1 MASPFP
7 FYLLRRG
14 WQDRAALDAA
24 RRDPINRHDWI
35 VAGRV
40 RLIRSNVLRMTPR
53 FRESE
58 LGPMGF
64 EESSVGTQAMF
75 VRLAQH

>member
-1 MASPFP
+1 MVSPFL
-7 FYLLRRG
+7 FYLLGKG
-14 WQDRAALDAA
+14 WQERTALNAA

-53 FRESE
+53 FREIE
-58 LGPMGF
+58 LGAVGF
-64 EESSVGTQAMF
+64 EESGIGAQSMF